1 MRSRVKSNF
10 DILNR
15 STPHGSAQGMSL
27 RQITRTHVLGL
38 LLVWALTFVLQRIAD
53 AAESNAPPALLLA
66 NELGP
71 NIDPAKYLVSEKY
84 DGARAIWDGKAL
96 RFRSGRPVSAP
107 PWFIA
112 RLPPQ
117 ALDGELWLARGR
129 FDALSA
135 IVRRAEPVDDEW
147 RRVKYMIFE
156 LPNASGIFADRAQR
170 IREITAQAKWP
181 QLVAVDQFRVADRAA
196 LKRELDAVVRGG
208 GEGLMLHLADA
219 LYVTGR
225 SDVLIKLKLLQDTE
239 AVVIEHV
246 PGKGKYEGMMGALRV
261 RSPDGKQFMIGTGF
275 TDEARKNPPPVG
287 ATITYTYRGLTKT
300 GLPRFASYLRV
311 RENF

>member
-1 MRSRVKSNF
+1 M
-10 DILNR
+10 
-15 STPHGSAQGMSL
+15 
-27 RQITRTHVLGL
+27 RTHVLGL
-38 LLVWALTFVLQRIAD
+38 LSVWALTFVLQPIAD
-53 AAESNAPPALLLA
+53 AAESNAPALVLA

-112 RLPPQ
+112 RLPAQ

-170 IREITAQAKWP
+170 IREITARAKWP
-181 QLVAVDQFRVADRAA
+181 QLVAVDQFRVADRAE
-196 LKRELDAVVRGG
+196 LKRKLDAVVRGG

-225 SDVLIKLKLLQDTE
+225 SDVLIKLKPLQDTE

-246 PGKGKYEGMMGALRV
+246 PGKGKYQGMMGALRV

>member
-1 MRSRVKSNF
+1 
-10 DILNR
+10 
-15 STPHGSAQGMSL
+15 MSL
-27 RQITRTHVLGL
+27 RQIMRTHVLGL
-38 LLVWALTFVLQRIAD
+38 LSVWALTFVLQQIAD
-53 AAESNAPPALLLA
+53 AAESNAPALVLA

-112 RLPPQ
+112 RLPAQ

-181 QLVAVDQFRVADRAA
+181 QLVAVDQFRVADRAT
-196 LKRELDAVVRGG
+196 LKRKLDAVVRGG

-225 SDVLIKLKLLQDTE
+225 SDVLIKLKPLQDTE

-246 PGKGKYEGMMGALRV
+246 PGKGKYQGMMGALRV

-287 ATITYTYRGLTKT
+287 ATVTYTYRGLTKT